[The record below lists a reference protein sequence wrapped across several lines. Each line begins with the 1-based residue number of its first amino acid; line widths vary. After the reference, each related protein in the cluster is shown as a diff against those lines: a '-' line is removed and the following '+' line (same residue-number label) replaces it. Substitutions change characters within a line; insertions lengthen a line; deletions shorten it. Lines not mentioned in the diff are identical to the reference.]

1 MNVGPDTIFS
11 YETHTWGNCINRRGY
26 DFPRLKFDILLDA
39 LKQSEPKRF
48 LEVGCGAGKFL
59 FSLADEFPAAH
70 FTGID
75 ISNSA
80 ILKACQNNKRQNIQ
94 FLKADA
100 QQMNFEEGY
109 FDAIIVL
116 DVLEHVNNPEKVI
129 QDCYRF
135 LKPGGVLHTFIPC
148 EAQSIYWISEKII
161 GFHTKERSVG
171 HIQRFTRKQAKALIE
186 TKMSILDIKYSF
198 HLFGSIMD
206 YILFSALLNRSF
218 SKRFWSVNKFYG
230 QREKKSIFSGFLNT
244 ALTLGSYLA
253 YFESLL
259 LERVA
264 FTATGIHL
272 TAIKKS

>member
-1 MNVGPDTIFS
+1 MNSGQDTNFS
-11 YETHTWGNCINRRGY
+11 YETHTWGHRINRKGY
-26 DFPRLKFDILLDA
+26 DFPRLKFDFLFDV
-39 LKQSEPKRF
+39 LKLSEPKQI
-48 LEVGCGAGKFL
+48 LEVGCGAGKFI
-59 FSLADEFPAAH
+59 FSLADEFPDAH

-80 ILKACQNNKRQNIQ
+80 ILKASQNNRRNNIH
-94 FLKADA
+94 FSVADA
-100 QQMNFEEGY
+100 QQMNFDEGS

-116 DVLEHVNNPEKVI
+116 DVLEHVNDPEKVI

-135 LKPGGVLHTFIPC
+135 LKPGGVIHTFIPC
-148 EAQSIYWISEKII
+148 EAQSIYWIAEKVL
-161 GFHTKERSVG
+161 GFHTKEKSVG

-186 TKMSILDIKYSF
+186 TKMSVTDIKYSF

-206 YILFSALLNRSF
+206 YILFSALLNRNF
-218 SKRFWSVNKFYG
+218 SERFWSVNKFYG
-230 QREKKSIFSGFLNT
+230 QREKKSIFSGLLNT

-259 LERVA
+259 LKRVA

-272 TAIKKS
+272 TAIKK